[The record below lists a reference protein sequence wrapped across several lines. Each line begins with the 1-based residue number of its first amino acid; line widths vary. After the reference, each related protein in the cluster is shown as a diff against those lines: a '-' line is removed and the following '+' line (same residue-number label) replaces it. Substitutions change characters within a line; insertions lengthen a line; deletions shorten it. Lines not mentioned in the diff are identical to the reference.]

1 MIKRRIVRLL
11 MLVGAFFF
19 ALGYGKDGLAARKKL
34 KKENGVWYALFTM
47 VFLAWCL
54 YLFFFILSVSI
65 RNMPSWDVWAGV
77 FSISFFYA
85 GWFCYARKDSQK
97 LIEEANRPHVDAAPV
112 KRKEYH
118 TGDWC
123 CPKCRMILDRDI
135 AVCYK
140 CRTRKQD
147 ATDFIV

>member
-1 MIKRRIVRLL
+1 MIKRRMVRLL

-34 KKENGVWYALFTM
+34 EKENGVWYALFTM

-77 FSISFFYA
+77 FSIPIFTPA
-85 GWFCYARKDSQK
+85 GFVMPEKTAK
-97 LIEEANRPHVDAAPV
+97 N
-112 KRKEYH
+112 
-118 TGDWC
+118 
-123 CPKCRMILDRDI
+123 
-135 AVCYK
+135 
-140 CRTRKQD
+140 
-147 ATDFIV
+147 